1 MEIVG
6 PGEGGGEGAEVA
18 RSEDQGESAD
28 GRSSSPGVTAERTD
42 LAEIPICRGSR
53 VVAEHRGHSFQG
65 VAQGFGCDL
74 QPPFPT
80 EGRDMALMLR
90 DEPAGETVEAL
101 RLLNEEEDPGPEQP
115 AAEGPAAL
123 EQAGAEVASWI

>member
-1 MEIVG
+1 M
-6 PGEGGGEGAEVA
+6 A

-65 VAQGFGCDL
+65 VVQGFGCDL

-80 EGRDMALMLR
+80 EGRDMALILR
-90 DEPAGETVEAL
+90 DEPAGETQKEVPWVPVEAL
-101 RLLNEEEDPGPEQP
+101 RLLNEEEEPGPEQP

-123 EQAGAEVASWI
+123 EQAGAEVASWK